1 MTIDTSRKD
10 TAMAMPGMEHGPD
23 TGTRLVYWGVASV
36 VFAAV
41 FTLRAPLRVIGAL
54 WFDDS
59 MEPRPSLMTEA
70 RSAAHAAA
78 GYAVSA

>member
-1 MTIDTSRKD
+1 
-10 TAMAMPGMEHGPD
+10 MAMPGMDHGTNGTD
-23 TGTRLVYWGVASV
+23 AGTRLVYWSVAAV
-36 VFAAV
+36 VYAAV
-41 FTLRAPLRVIGAL
+41 FTIRAPMRVVGTL

-70 RSAAHAAA
+70 RSAALAAA